1 MSHLTRISSLDGVR
15 GLATLMVLSSHFLFQ
30 EQYGT
35 AWWWSLGQSGWLGV
49 DLFFVLSGFLITGIL
64 LKTKGQSNYFGG
76 FYYRRA
82 LRIFPLY
89 YSVLL
94 FSVFAILVIDRQPEH
109 LWDGYNSLAWLF
121 AFLPNVAMALKNGWL
136 WQTNWAGLSHLW
148 SLAVEEQFYLFW
160 PLVVWL
166 MPRKWLPWLCI
177 FLLAIGTDVR
187 EWTDVVFGHKWSEA
201 SYVLPYCRMDGL
213 AAGSLMA
220 VLVHNGKIQFKG
232 LEQVIVRDLTFICLL
247 GLLYYMVAGDSQ
259 VRGTYAA
266 LTFAG
271 FVYLALC
278 EQSVVRNLCETRFL
292 RHIGM
297 YSYGLYVFH
306 QLLRMPF
313 TWYIQDPLLST
324 GLPLYWVQILYMLL
338 AFAATYVCARIS
350 WVLIE
355 KPFLDLKSKKTV

>member
-1 MSHLTRISSLDGVR
+1 MNTKHGSHLVGIDYLRAVAVLAVIAFHLNPALLPGGFVGVDIFFVISGFVIARSLAKKVGSPIKEFMFGFYRRRMIRIAPALIVFVVILSIIDAMFIPSSW
-15 GLATLMVLSSHFLFQ
+15 LSSNNSKTALAGIVGLSNVFLSRLTDGYFFARSP
-30 EQYGT
+30 YNPFLHT
-35 AWWWSLGQSGWLGV
+35 WSLG
-49 DLFFVLSGFLITGIL
+49 
-64 LKTKGQSNYFGG
+64 
-76 FYYRRA
+76 
-82 LRIFPLY
+82 
-89 YSVLL
+89 
-94 FSVFAILVIDRQPEH
+94 
-109 LWDGYNSLAWLF
+109 
-121 AFLPNVAMALKNGWL
+121 
-136 WQTNWAGLSHLW
+136 
-148 SLAVEEQFYLFW
+148 VEEQFYLFW

-177 FLLAIGTDVR
+177 FLLAIGTNVR

-220 VLVHNGKIQFKG
+220 VLVHNGKIKFKG
-232 LEQVIVRDLTFICLL
+232 LEQVIVRDLTFICFL

-278 EQSVVRNLCETRFL
+278 EQSMVRNLCETRFL

-313 TWYIQDPLLST
+313 TWYIQEPLLST
-324 GLPLYWVQILYMLL
+324 GLPLYAVQILYMLL

-355 KPFLDLKSKKTV
+355 KPFLDLKTKKTV